1 LVSDLASTLF
11 RNLGGYVGDVL
22 AAKMRE
28 LLSTRYYAKL
38 LSLPQAYF
46 DTQRTGTVIARL
58 DRSITSITNFL
69 RGFANNFFSMLL
81 TLIAVL
87 AITAFFYWPIAVLL
101 LVIFPIYLWLTMVT
115 SKRWQ
120 KIEGEKNSHIDQAS
134 GRFAEV
140 VGQTKIVKSYVTEI
154 RELKLF
160 AEHLKQT
167 ITLTK
172 GQSRWWHLMDIAR
185 GLAMGLVFFGIYIML
200 FYRTLDGS
208 FSIGTMVLMI
218 QLVTMARQPIYL
230 MSFLVDNAQRAIAG
244 SKDYFSVTDEIP
256 KPSANPQLL
265 EAATAQTLPELEDR
279 IAQPLPPDA
288 EALTLTNVS
297 FHYPMMTAWKC
308 CMTFRLPPSGA
319 KKLRL

>member
-1 LVSDLASTLF
+1 
-11 RNLGGYVGDVL
+11 
-22 AAKMRE
+22 
-28 LLSTRYYAKL
+28 
-38 LSLPQAYF
+38 
-46 DTQRTGTVIARL
+46 
-58 DRSITSITNFL
+58 
-69 RGFANNFFSMLL
+69 
-81 TLIAVL
+81 
-87 AITAFFYWPIAVLL
+87 
-101 LVIFPIYLWLTMVT
+101 
-115 SKRWQ
+115 
-120 KIEGEKNSHIDQAS
+120 
-134 GRFAEV
+134 
-140 VGQTKIVKSYVTEI
+140 
-154 RELKLF
+154 
-160 AEHLKQT
+160 
-167 ITLTK
+167 
-172 GQSRWWHLMDIAR
+172 MDIAR

-230 MSFLVDNAQRAIAG
+230 MSYLVDNAQRAIAG
-244 SKDYFSVTDEIP
+244 SKDYFSVMDEIP
-256 KPSANPQLL
+256 EPSANPQLV